1 MPATPPWSLEEC
13 RALIGELR
21 TLRATMVGLAHRH
34 PERITA
40 SDPAHAASAL
50 NLMHYL
56 ALRRVDIRSL
66 QSRLA
71 MLGLSSLG
79 RSEPH
84 VLASVDKVLGLLHAI
99 AGLPWRALQEDEP
112 VGARRGPALL
122 ERNAVTLFG
131 PAPEGRR
138 VRIMVTLP
146 SEAAADPGLAAS
158 LVAAGM
164 DIARIN
170 CAHDDAGAWQSMAAN
185 VRGAALAAQRPVR
198 VLMDLGGPKLRTAA
212 IEPGPAILKLQP
224 RRDVC
229 GVVVEPA
236 RLALVPPGRRQAVT
250 GADAVVGVDAAWLAG
265 LQPGDVV
272 DCVDTR
278 AGRRRFK
285 VVSRADGMALAEC
298 RKTVYLGEQTQLQ
311 RRTRDHG
318 HAVTRLADLPQAPAR
333 IHLQRGDRLR
343 LCDSGIG
350 RPAGGPRQPAKV
362 PITLPEALQALRKG
376 QSVWF
381 DDGRIGARVLGRRGH
396 AVELEVTSVRSG
408 GEWLAGDKGI
418 NLPQTELDLP
428 ALTAKDLAD
437 LDAVVRCADLV
448 GLSFVQSA
456 RDVRQLRTRLA
467 ALGAG
472 AMGIVLK
479 IETRR
484 GFEHLPEVLFAALEA
499 PAAGVMIARGDLAV
513 ECGWERLAE
522 IQEEILWACEAAH
535 VPVVWAT
542 QVLETLAKTGRP
554 SRAEIT
560 DAAMGE
566 RAECVMLNKGPF
578 IEDAIRALDDIVRR
592 MQTHQAKK
600 RPMLR
605 ALKSW

>member
-1 MPATPPWSLEEC
+1 MPTSPPWSLDEC

-21 TLRATMVGLAHRH
+21 TLRATMVGLASRH
-34 PERITA
+34 PERLA
-40 SDPAHAASAL
+40 AADPGHGASAL

-56 ALRRVDIRSL
+56 ALRRVDIRAL
-66 QSRLA
+66 QSRLT

-99 AGLPWRALQEDEP
+99 AGLPWRALHDDEP
-112 VGARRGPALL
+112 VGARGGPALL
-122 ERNAVTLFG
+122 ERNALALFG

-146 SEAAADPGLAAS
+146 SEAAVDPALVAS

-164 DIARIN
+164 DVARVN
-170 CAHDDAGAWQSMAAN
+170 CAHDDAPAWRAMAAN
-185 VRGAALAAQRPVR
+185 VRAAAVAAGRPVR
-198 VLMDLGGPKLRTAA
+198 VLMDLGGPKLRTGA
-212 IEPGPAILKLQP
+212 IEPGPAILKLSP
-224 RRDVC
+224 RRDRC

-236 RLALVPPGRRQAVT
+236 RLGLRPMGAPGGV
-250 GADAVVGVDAAWLAG
+250 ADTDAAITVEGDWLA
-265 LQPGDVV
+265 
-272 DCVDTR
+272 T
-278 AGRRRFK
+278 
-285 VVSRADGMALAEC
+285 LAEGDRIDC
-298 RKTVYLGEQTQLQ
+298 IDMRGARRSFTVLTCAQGCARLETRKAVYLGTTTTLQ
-311 RRTRDHG
+311 RRERSRDG
-318 HAVTRLADLPQAPAR
+318 AATAIGGLPEPPAR
-333 IHLQRGDRLR
+333 IRLQRGERLR
-343 LCDSGIG
+343 LTEGGVG
-350 RPAGGPRQPAKV
+350 RPATGERHPAEV
-362 PITLPEALQALRKG
+362 PITLPEALHAMRKG

-381 DDGRIGARVLGRRGH
+381 DDGRIGAVVTGRRGRV
-396 AVELEVTSVRSG
+396 VELSVVATRTG
-408 GEWLAGDKGI
+408 GEWLASDKGI
-418 NLPQTELDLP
+418 NLPETTLDLP
-428 ALTAKDLAD
+428 ALTEKDHAD
-437 LDAVVRCADLV
+437 LETVVQIADLV
-448 GLSFVQSA
+448 SLSFVQSPQ
-456 RDVRQLRTRLA
+456 DVRLLRARLA

-484 GFEHLPEVLFAALEA
+484 GFENLPALLFAALEA

-522 IQEEILWACEAAH
+522 VQEQILWACEAAH

-560 DAAMGE
+560 DAAMSE
-566 RAECVMLNKGPF
+566 RAECVMLNKGPY